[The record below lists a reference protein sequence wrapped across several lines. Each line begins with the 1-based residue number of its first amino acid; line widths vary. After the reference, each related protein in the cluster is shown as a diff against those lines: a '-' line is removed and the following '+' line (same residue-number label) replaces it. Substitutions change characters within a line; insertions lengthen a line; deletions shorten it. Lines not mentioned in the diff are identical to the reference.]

1 MGISIISFCSFNLL
15 ANIGNIMF
23 GELKKL
29 SFKLRIKY
37 FRWKLAKIKKI
48 IKEKKEKADKLRE
61 E

>member
-1 MGISIISFCSFNLL
+1 
-15 ANIGNIMF
+15 MF

-48 IKEKKEKADKLRE
+48 IKAKKEKADKLRE